1 TADSSE
7 VLRRLSRQL
16 QRGHPVHKDIQLL
29 LTVLDDPLL
38 RTVLQIKVLVHKHPS
53 ILPRDFDI
61 ARDGTLDYR
70 CDTEEPNQNGQSNNP
85 LVPTSSNGSAIM
97 GSQQVGRRLSG
108 GRQHP
113 QQLHQHQSSHQHHPS
128 QGDVIH
134 GQQLGLSSGTHSGL
148 QSFSGVI
155 LDEGISGER
164 FLAVELIAAPLT
176 AVGDGQQQIPGIG
189 GLGLTVV
196 PLAGDDGETHFY
208 IKHIHPDGVAHRDG
222 RLSEGDK
229 VVAINGTRLSGLSH
243 RDVVQLLQ
251 QHSNNNDSSAS
262 EQNHSSGS
270 LQQGGGSDALGGSV
284 AKPTANLV
292 SLLVDTSQPLLS
304 HQRQLQHLQHLHQ
317 GLGQHL
323 GPLDSELNSCW
334 TSDGVAAGAAR
345 ELQQSGEFLPEMVL
359 NTEWAQVE
367 AIELVNDGSGL
378 GFGIIGGRS
387 TGVVV
392 KTILPGGVADRD
404 GRLLS
409 GDHILQ
415 IGDVNLRG
423 MGSEQVAAVLRQAGT
438 SVRLV
443 VARAVDASVAA
454 GLEGLAAP
462 VVPTRILADADQIER
477 HLAMFSNNNNSVDDN
492 STTTTA
498 TVVAATASSG
508 AGGTTSGSAA
518 PAGAASL
525 NPLAGTSP
533 GTAGVDQASVTPAQ
547 ANPASGESATGGG
560 LSSGA
565 TGLGG
570 VVRGG
575 LGGSLGALSL
585 ASSETGGG
593 ANTATLPLGKHSP
606 LSQESS
612 QSGGKLNQEENVV
625 VSQDMHA
632 ELLSLMG
639 LDQLQLPEMETF
651 EVELV
656 KDQQGLGITIAGY
669 VCEKGKDGEISG
681 VFVKSVAK
689 GSAADLNGRIRVN
702 DQVIEVDGRPLQG
715 YTNHQAV
722 ELLRSTGKV
731 VKLRLARY
739 LRGARYDQLQQ
750 AIMAETIHTGAGQH
764 GGGSAQQHL
773 VSPVQAV
780 QSQSTT
786 PAAAISAVSPTSL
799 QQQQQQQQASSTN
812 ANSLGAS
819 QFLPS
824 SASSS
829 GANAGVSCATLPAT
843 MTPIQTAT
851 NAAANPLISSR
862 ASGGNAA
869 AYTPSSSVA
878 LANLDNLIHGTHHL
892 PSGLPQLGSSASSQE
907 SEQEKIDKWTAVFGA
922 DDYTIVVAQLC
933 KFHEGGGL
941 GISLEGTVDV
951 NEAGEEVRPHHYIRS
966 VLPDGPV
973 GLNGVLRSGDELIE
987 VNGRQL
993 LGLDHRDVVTTLKD
1007 LPLNVEMVCARPKKP
1022 LPASVMS
1029 CSPTPTTASTV
1040 GLHGDPGHHQASK
1053 AKSDTSLNRYS
1064 SEDEESGGGCPM
1076 GYVSSSASGY
1086 AGMGNSGGCIG
1097 GAGNNKLNK
1106 LRSRSLEPLSGLAM
1120 WSNEPQLIELHK
1132 AERGLGFSI
1141 LDYQDPMNPNETVI
1155 VIRSLVP
1162 GGVAQ
1167 QDGRLIPGDRLLFV
1181 NDVNLENASLDAAV
1195 QALKGAAKGPV
1206 RIGVAKPLP
1215 LPCPHDNNGTN
1226 GTNGASGSAGVG
1238 QVPTGE
1244 SGSLA
1249 ALVKSESF

>member
-1 TADSSE
+1 MK
-7 VLRRLSRQL
+7 R
-16 QRGHPVHKDIQLL
+16 
-29 LTVLDDPLL
+29 
-38 RTVLQIKVLVHKHPS
+38 
-53 ILPRDFDI
+53 
-61 ARDGTLDYR
+61 
-70 CDTEEPNQNGQSNNP
+70 
-85 LVPTSSNGSAIM
+85 
-97 GSQQVGRRLSG
+97 
-108 GRQHP
+108 
-113 QQLHQHQSSHQHHPS
+113 
-128 QGDVIH
+128 
-134 GQQLGLSSGTHSGL
+134 
-148 QSFSGVI
+148 
-155 LDEGISGER
+155 
-164 FLAVELIAAPLT
+164 
-176 AVGDGQQQIPGIG
+176 
-189 GLGLTVV
+189 
-196 PLAGDDGETHFY
+196 
-208 IKHIHPDGVAHRDG
+208 RDG

-229 VVAINGTRLSGLSH
+229 VVAINGTRLSGLGH

-251 QHSNNNDSSAS
+251 QYSCNNNNPPAATC
-262 EQNHSSGS
+262 EHSSN
-270 LQQGGGSDALGGSV
+270 LQQAGGSDSLG
-284 AKPTANLV
+284 TATTKIGTNLV
-292 SLLVDTSQPLLS
+292 SILVDTSQQLHS
-304 HQRQLQHLQHLHQ
+304 HQEQVQHLQP
-317 GLGQHL
+317 QHI
-323 GPLDSELNSCW
+323 GCLDNNDLVNSCW
-334 TSDGVAAGAAR
+334 TSDGTPAGPIGQ
-345 ELQQSGEFLPEMVL
+345 LQSGEFVPEMVL

-415 IGDVNLRG
+415 IGEVNLRG

-443 VARAVDASVAA
+443 VARPVDASAAA

-462 VVPTRILADADQIER
+462 VVPTRILADADQVER

-492 STTTTA
+492 NGTTTA
-498 TVVAATASSG
+498 ASTFVAVVSCASGTTPVTASASSPKPSVL
-508 AGGTTSGSAA
+508 AETPSATVSSS
-518 PAGAASL
+518 PGVIIE
-525 NPLAGTSP
+525 PLAGT
-533 GTAGVDQASVTPAQ
+533 PAQ
-547 ANPASGESATGGG
+547 AGSAISADERPSPAGGTGPGP
-560 LSSGA
+560 
-565 TGLGG
+565 TTP
-570 VVRGG
+570 G
-575 LGGSLGALSL
+575 LGGSLGTLSAPNAPV
-585 ASSETGGG
+585 ASGVGGG
-593 ANTATLPLGKHSP
+593 GGSSTLPLGVEHSP
-606 LSQESS
+606 LSQSSS
-612 QSGGKLNQEENVV
+612 QSGGKLNQEENIVV
-625 VSQDMHA
+625 AAQDMHT

-669 VCEKGKDGEISG
+669 VCEKGRDEEISG

-689 GSAADLNGRIRVN
+689 GSAADLNGHIRIN

-750 AIMAETIHTGAGQH
+750 AIMAESVHAGAGQQLI
-764 GGGSAQQHL
+764 STAQMLQT
-773 VSPVQAV
+773 
-780 QSQSTT
+780 QSMTAT
-786 PAAAISAVSPTSL
+786 AAAVSAPPVSQPVSASPLPTGSIGKTNRFQL
-799 QQQQQQQQASSTN
+799 FPTTSSSTN
-812 ANSLGAS
+812 NLT
-819 QFLPS
+819 S
-824 SASSS
+824 S
-829 GANAGVSCATLPAT
+829 SCATLAAT
-843 MTPIQTAT
+843 TIQPTT
-851 NAAANPLISSR
+851 NAAANPLNNNSNSNNNGPSNNTINNCSSGTSNAR
-862 ASGGNAA
+862 NNNSGTPSGNASSYA
-869 AYTPSSSVA
+869 PKSSVA
-878 LANLDNLIHGTHHL
+878 LANLDNLIRGTHHL
-892 PSGLPQLGSSASSQE
+892 PASGLTRLGSVSGGAITTQE
-907 SEQEKIDKWTAVFGA
+907 NEKEKIAKWTAVFGA
-922 DDYTIVVAQLC
+922 EDYTIVVAQLC

-951 NEAGEEVRPHHYIRS
+951 NEAGEEIRPHHYIRS

-993 LGLDHRDVVTTLKD
+993 LGLDHRDVVMTLKD

-1022 LPASVMS
+1022 LPASVTS
-1029 CSPTPTTASTV
+1029 CSPTPMTPGAG
-1040 GLHGDPGHHQASK
+1040 GLHGPHGHHHASK

-1064 SEDEESGGGCPM
+1064 SEDEESGGGCSM
-1076 GYVSSSASGY
+1076 GFVSTSGSY
-1086 AGMGNSGGCIG
+1086 AGIGSNSGGG
-1097 GAGNNKLNK
+1097 SGANNKLNK

-1215 LPCPHDNNGTN
+1215 LPCPHDGNNGA
-1226 GTNGASGSAGVG
+1226 NGASAGDASAGQTPLG
-1238 QVPTGE
+1238 ETGT
-1244 SGSLA
+1244 LA